1 MLSSQPGQRLRRG
14 PGGEPALPAAG
25 GLAFVPGPH
34 PAPLLPPSCRIGTCE
49 APGRC
54 DISAALGVA
63 SEKGRSWKDFTCVYF
78 TGVLFLDL
86 SYFGLEF

>member
-1 MLSSQPGQRLRRG
+1 MWASLACSWGACVRPRPPSCP
-14 PGGEPALPAAG
+14 PPAL
-25 GLAFVPGPH
+25 
-34 PAPLLPPSCRIGTCE
+34 LLPPSCRIGTCE

-78 TGVLFLDL
+78 TRALFLDF
-86 SYFGLEF
+86 SYFGLDF